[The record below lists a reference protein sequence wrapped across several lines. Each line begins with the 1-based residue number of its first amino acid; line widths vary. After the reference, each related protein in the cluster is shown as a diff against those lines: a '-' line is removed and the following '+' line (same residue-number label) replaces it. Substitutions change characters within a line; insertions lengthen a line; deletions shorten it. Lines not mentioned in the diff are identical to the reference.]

1 MFKRTSDKMGENYI
15 IRVKMKRKGKKQPV
29 AKEKIE
35 HSNSKDRR
43 YKVDRENNTY
53 DEIVTDKNGNVIY
66 KNNEP
71 LKQHRGHGSAKK
83 KKKSI

>member
-1 MFKRTSDKMGENYI
+1 MGENYI
-15 IRVKMKRKGKKQPV
+15 IRVKMKRKGKKQSV
-29 AKEKIE
+29 TEEKIE

-43 YKVDRENNTY
+43 YKVDRENNIY